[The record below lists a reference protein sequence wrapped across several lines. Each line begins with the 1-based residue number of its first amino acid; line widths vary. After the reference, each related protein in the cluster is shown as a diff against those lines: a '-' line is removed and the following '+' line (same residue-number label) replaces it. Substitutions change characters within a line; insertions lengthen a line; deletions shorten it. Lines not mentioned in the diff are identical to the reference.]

1 MVPIILIKG
10 TILIWL
16 DTKAAAVIR
25 VPVRRRVIRVEVRRA
40 VVRPVVPVATSTAGA
55 DRVGIDEV
63 SLRPQSLLYI
73 TVNVQSGGKPPL
85 ALRAIHPFF
94 WATQRQPPK
103 IADPVDGA

>member
-63 SLRPQSLLYI
+63 SLRP
-73 TVNVQSGGKPPL
+73 
-85 ALRAIHPFF
+85 
-94 WATQRQPPK
+94 
-103 IADPVDGA
+103 

>member
-1 MVPIILIKG
+1 MVPIFNKG
-10 TILIWL
+10 NHLSGRI
-16 DTKAAAVIR
+16 TKAAAVIR

-103 IADPVDGA
+103 FAYPYDGA